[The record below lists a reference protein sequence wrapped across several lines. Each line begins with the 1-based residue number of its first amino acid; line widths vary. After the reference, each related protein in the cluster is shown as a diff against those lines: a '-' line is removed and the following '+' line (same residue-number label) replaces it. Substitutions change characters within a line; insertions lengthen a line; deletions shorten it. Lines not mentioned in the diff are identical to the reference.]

1 MSLEIKIN
9 NDIKEAM
16 IARDK
21 VKLESLRAI
30 KSAILLA
37 KTAEGASKDVTD
49 DQVIKIIQKLV
60 KQRRESA
67 AIYSEQNRPEL
78 SQNELSEA
86 EAMEIYLPAQ
96 LSEEELEIKI
106 KSIIESVGASKPSD
120 MGKVMGVATKEL
132 SGSADGKMISAI
144 VKRLLNN

>member
-132 SGSADGKMISAI
+132 SCSADGKMISAI